1 MVTLHVP
8 QHRVMGVL
16 QAKKEESAMDA
27 ATLIRE
33 ALSHPIGS
41 GCLRDLAY
49 GKQRILVITSDHTRP
64 LPSRVTLPLLLEEI
78 RRGAE
83 HAEIR
88 ILVATG
94 MHRAP
99 TTDELREKY
108 GEEMLRRE
116 QFFIHRCDQEEG
128 LRYFGQLP
136 SGGELWLN
144 AMADWAQLVVAEG
157 LIEPH
162 FFAGFSGG
170 RKSILPGIAGR
181 KTVLYNHNAC
191 MIGDLRAAAGCL
203 MDNPIHQDMT
213 AAARLAHLAFILN
226 VLIDDEKRIV
236 AAFAGDPELAH
247 LAGSRVC
254 KDKMSVPAAQA
265 DIVVTSN
272 GGYPLDQNMYQCVK
286 GMTAGEACV
295 KQGGIIILCA
305 ALGDGHGGEAFFRYF
320 SNGLPAEDVENEILA
335 VPPDQTQPDQWQA
348 QILARVLKKAR
359 CIFVSGPENR
369 ELIERMGM
377 AWAETPDCALNLAEQ
392 MLGCENASVCL
403 IPDGVGIL
411 IGNK

>member
-1 MVTLHVP
+1 
-8 QHRVMGVL
+8 
-16 QAKKEESAMDA
+16 
-27 ATLIRE
+27 
-33 ALSHPIGS
+33 
-41 GCLRDLAY
+41 
-49 GKQRILVITSDHTRP
+49 
-64 LPSRVTLPLLLEEI
+64 
-78 RRGAE
+78 
-83 HAEIR
+83 
-88 ILVATG
+88 
-94 MHRAP
+94 
-99 TTDELREKY
+99 
-108 GEEMLRRE
+108 
-116 QFFIHRCDQEEG
+116 
-128 LRYFGQLP
+128 
-136 SGGELWLN
+136 
-144 AMADWAQLVVAEG
+144 
-157 LIEPH
+157 
-162 FFAGFSGG
+162 
-170 RKSILPGIAGR
+170 
-181 KTVLYNHNAC
+181 
-191 MIGDLRAAAGCL
+191 
-203 MDNPIHQDMT
+203 
-213 AAARLAHLAFILN
+213 
-226 VLIDDEKRIV
+226 
-236 AAFAGDPELAH
+236 
-247 LAGSRVC
+247 
-254 KDKMSVPAAQA
+254 MSVPAAQA